1 MNSSSS
7 IAPLSS
13 NNFLLRGSTLRNTGW
28 IIGVV
33 IYTGFDTKIMQNSR
47 SARTKMS
54 RMESLVNKCIK
65 LVLFAQLIVVGISTG
80 MAMYANYYLYQNP
93 PWYLFPTVGDGDSAS
108 EASIGNDTGKE
119 VTKEEEEEKQNI
131 FLFFFS
137 NF

>member
-65 LVLFAQLIVVGISTG
+65 LVLFAQLIVVGITWL
-80 MAMYANYYLYQNP
+80 MWTKVDKTKTVVTIQFPNKYLMKAEPMYYI
-93 PWYLFPTVGDGDSAS
+93 D
-108 EASIGNDTGKE
+108 K
-119 VTKEEEEEKQNI
+119 
-131 FLFFFS
+131 
-137 NF
+137 